1 MKASVEIKHFNIG
14 FEIVDKVAIE
24 VWQIGSNKMKHS
36 SKKKDLR
43 KTVKNL
49 EEKLALE
56 EEKAKGYLNS
66 LKYLQADFENYRKR
80 IEKEVQGVV
89 QRSNEK
95 LIIHLVD
102 IMDDLEK
109 AIEAG
114 ENTKNKEAILEGV
127 KMVHKNFEKVLE
139 TEGLQKLECV
149 GKCFDPNLHEILS
162 QIPTKDYQSGTILEE
177 ARKGFMFRGKVL
189 RPSVVKIACEV
200 SEGNRNE

>member
-1 MKASVEIKHFNIG
+1 MEKQNFNIG

-24 VWQIGSNKMKHS
+24 VWQIGSNKMKEP
-36 SKKKDLR
+36 SKKKDLK
-43 KTVKNL
+43 KTVKKL
-49 EEKLALE
+49 EEKLVLE
-56 EEKAKGYLNS
+56 EKKAKDYSNR

-95 LIIHLVD
+95 LISHLID
-102 IMDDLEK
+102 IIDDLEK

-114 ENTKNKEAILEGV
+114 ENTENKEAILEGV
-127 KMVHKNFEKVLE
+127 EMVLKNFERVLE
-139 TEGLQKLECV
+139 QEGLQKLECV

-162 QIPTKDYQSGTILEE
+162 QIPTKDCQSGIILEE
-177 ARKGFMFRGKVL
+177 ARKGFMFKGKVL

-200 SEGNRNE
+200 SEGNKNG